1 MAAPTR
7 RQLYVTC
14 CRNECKAVTVI
25 DYQFRPLGKNCAATG
40 KPLAPGER
48 CRSVLVEKSGE
59 LVRLD
64 YSESAWPGPPTGS
77 LGVWT
82 SRVPA
87 SNQPKPI
94 DANALMKLFEQ
105 TVEGGNL
112 QQQRLAYVLALFLL
126 QRRRL
131 KLDGS
136 RSEEGVDYLQLTG
149 VQGEGCFEVID
160 QQLSAAEIAA
170 LRAEVTR
177 QLTAEAES
185 AA

>member
-1 MAAPTR
+1 M
-7 RQLYVTC
+7 
-14 CRNECKAVTVI
+14 
-25 DYQFRPLGKNCAATG
+25 
-40 KPLAPGER
+40 
-48 CRSVLVEKSGE
+48 
-59 LVRLD
+59 
-64 YSESAWPGPPTGS
+64 
-77 LGVWT
+77 
-82 SRVPA
+82 
-87 SNQPKPI
+87 
-94 DANALMKLFEQ
+94 
-105 TVEGGNL
+105 
-112 QQQRLAYVLALFLL
+112 LALFLL